1 VKLKVKSVVFV
12 HNNLRLADKLAE
24 IDYSQPTIE
33 WANGADCYEIE
44 SSEDEA

>member
-1 VKLKVKSVVFV
+1 MKSVVFV

-33 WANGADCYEIE
+33 WENDPYESE
-44 SSEDEA
+44 SSADED